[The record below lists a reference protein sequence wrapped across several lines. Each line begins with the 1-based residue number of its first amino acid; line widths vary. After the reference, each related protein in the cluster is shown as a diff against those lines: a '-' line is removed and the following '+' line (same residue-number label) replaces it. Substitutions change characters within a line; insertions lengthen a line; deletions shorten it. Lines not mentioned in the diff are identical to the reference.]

1 MSLNYELS
9 HIKDYKT
16 ICHLDGETKRIT
28 TAIIFSGLSTDVG
41 ALNKK
46 TLPIAWSRYV
56 IWCRINEFDLEFSY
70 KDMENHLGL
79 YTNVVFIKS
88 DNTWMKRVVGNK
100 LQRIRSEY
108 HEN

>member
-9 HIKDYKT
+9 DIKNYKT

-28 TAIIFSGLSTDVG
+28 TAIIFSALSTDVG
-41 ALNKK
+41 ALKK
-46 TLPIAWSRYV
+46 TTLPIAWSRYV

-79 YTNVVFIKS
+79 YTNVSFVKS
-88 DNTWMKRVVGNK
+88 DKKWVQRVVGNR
-100 LQRIRSEY
+100 LQSIRSEFQKD
-108 HEN
+108 